1 VDVGKWL
8 ILLSESSYSVVI
20 VFSHQTITLPFV
32 MKELTS
38 AERVRRVLQRQE
50 PDRLPHFEWIIDRK
64 VRHAI
69 LPGSSMEEFTVR
81 MGLDA
86 ILVGPD
92 YKKEQIAPNRVRNE
106 WGTILEYGEEE
117 YGMPIG
123 GPIQSLDDLN
133 GYRPPDPFAP
143 GRFASLERVVKTYKG
158 KLAIG
163 IHLND
168 VLSIPRNLMGFENL
182 LEAFAAEPELVR
194 ALVEISVETNIK
206 LAQEAARRGAEF
218 VVTGDDYAATDS
230 PFMSPTMFRELLW
243 PGLKR
248 VVAGFHDAGL
258 LHIKHSDGNIRPLL
272 DMILDAGIDCLDPID
287 PLAGLDI
294 GEMKQ
299 KYGHRIALKGNVDCA
314 HLLTNGTERQV
325 VDATR
330 DVIRKAAD
338 GGGLIVS
345 SSNSIHSGV
354 KPGNYLAMW
363 NAIRA
368 YGRYPIQLDGWQ
380 GTGAHVSF

>member
-1 VDVGKWL
+1 M
-8 ILLSESSYSVVI
+8 S
-20 VFSHQTITLPFV
+20 
-32 MKELTS
+32 ELTS
-38 AERVRRVLQRQE
+38 AERVRRVLRRQE

-64 VRHAI
+64 VRNAI

-86 ILVGPD
+86 ILTGPD
-92 YKKEQIAPNRVRNE
+92 YRKEKIAPNRIRNE
-106 WGTILEYGEEE
+106 WGAILEYGEEE

-123 GPIQSLDDLN
+123 GPIKTLDDLN
-133 GYRPPDPFAP
+133 SYRPPDPLAP

-168 VLSIPRNLMGFENL
+168 VLSIPRNLMGFEYL
-182 LEAFAAEPELVR
+182 LEAFAAEPELIR
-194 ALVEISVETNIK
+194 GLVEMSVATNIK

-218 VVTGDDYAATDS
+218 VVTGDDYASTES
-230 PFMSPTMFRELLW
+230 PFISPAMFRELLW

-248 VVAGFHDAGL
+248 VVVGFHDAGL
-258 LHIKHSDGNIRPLL
+258 IHIKHTDGNIRPLL

-314 HLLTNGTERQV
+314 HTMTNGTERQV
-325 VDATR
+325 VDETR
-330 DVIRKAAD
+330 EVIRKAAG

-368 YGRYPIQLDGWQ
+368 YGQYPIQLDNWQ